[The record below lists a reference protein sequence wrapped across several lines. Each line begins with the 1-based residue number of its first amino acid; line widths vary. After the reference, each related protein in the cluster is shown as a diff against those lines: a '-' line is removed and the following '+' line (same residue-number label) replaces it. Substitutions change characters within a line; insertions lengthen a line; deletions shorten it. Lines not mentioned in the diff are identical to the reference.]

1 MEFLVV
7 GLSARV
13 VVHRPSGSVKSVF
26 LFTVEECREKEREG
40 IPLLKPTKKTL
51 VQPTECL
58 NAQTVNVHRF
68 SQLPTTRKQTPH
80 LLLLLL
86 CVCVCVHPLPSEN
99 ETRDND

>member
-86 CVCVCVHPLPSEN
+86 CVCVHPLPSEN